1 MKLNLFSNI
10 NNDNVIHTKSDKS
23 KKISYFLRQNLIVWW
38 LVVGAGMVAAGFY
51 NYNLCSRTI
60 DSKPSI
66 ELYLMKL
73 FDIMH
78 YTLT

>member
-10 NNDNVIHTKSDKS
+10 KNDNVIHTKF
-23 KKISYFLRQNLIVWW
+23 SYFLRQNLIVWW
-38 LVVGAGMVAAGFY
+38 LVVGAGMVAARFY

-78 YTLT
+78 YT